1 VVWMRQTHVSIVIAN
16 LLICQVVFRTGKN
29 YSGWINNMHVSMQAL
44 PATTRGLRALF
55 DDAIR
60 RGGRGRVESDE
71 RGKASKKEEKRGE
84 SRSEGLVKPA
94 VEWRASAACRE
105 RVTSIGTRR
114 DFDDA
119 ELPSDSAR

>member
-1 VVWMRQTHVSIVIAN
+1 
-16 LLICQVVFRTGKN
+16 
-29 YSGWINNMHVSMQAL
+29 MHVSMQAL

-94 VEWRASAACRE
+94 
-105 RVTSIGTRR
+105 TS
-114 DFDDA
+114 
-119 ELPSDSAR
+119 S